1 MLSVGVDGLV
11 SRSLVGCN
19 VPVSTVLV
27 ARPHQGVE
35 KVSIC
40 PMFHDLSRRGNILV
54 AASTSNFP
62 FGRAFHSR
70 ISVLYWSAF
79 AATAVVGDAD
89 MVQQFESHGVLVAMG
104 KDRGGILNRWLI
116 TGPAYRW
123 NVVALTSGQLS
134 GEIFIKLVNRS
145 GNDSGM
151 RVASSIVNHCIRQ
164 QWILYRCAGI
174 GRAIK
179 RSIRQPEGSQWRH

>member
-1 MLSVGVDGLV
+1 MSC
-11 SRSLVGCN
+11 R
-19 VPVSTVLV
+19 
-27 ARPHQGVE
+27 
-35 KVSIC
+35 
-40 PMFHDLSRRGNILV
+40 V
-54 AASTSNFP
+54 AAIIWSP
-62 FGRAFHSR
+62 LQLR
-70 ISVLYWSAF
+70 IFRMSAF
-79 AATAVVGDAD
+79 FTPGHLFFIGVHLLLHAPTAVVGDAD

-179 RSIRQPEGSQWRH
+179 RSIRQSEGSQWRH